1 MAANYKEK
9 YYAIGHDAVGVL
21 YNVRNGMEQDVMEE
35 LRAVTWDTAEGRRG
49 LDRPGDK
56 RGAGRVRGGSYTARQ
71 GMGGVQV
78 DVTMGG
84 CQVVSQLAFPV

>member
-21 YNVRNGMEQDVMEE
+21 YNVRNGMEQDVMKE

-49 LDRPGDK
+49 LDRPDDK
-56 RGAGRVRGGSYTARQ
+56 RGAGRVRGGPSSLHRKEGHAGWAVR
-71 GMGGVQV
+71 
-78 DVTMGG
+78 
-84 CQVVSQLAFPV
+84 A